1 MQAFSMKTPI
11 IIFFFVKSKDQN
23 IPRMTAKIDDKRPNV
38 NANGAATII
47 A

>member
-1 MQAFSMKTPI
+1 MKTPI
-11 IIFFFVKSKDQN
+11 KFFFFVKSKDKN